1 MSALRLSPRRTLLTA
16 LALGSALGVT
26 ACGGGTDP
34 APQPSEAASTPSA
47 SSVSSAPTK
56 SAPTTPSGAS
66 TSSTTTPAVAPSS
79 EPAPEP
85 SSPATSAALEECSG
99 LTGPEALQQA
109 VDEGLATPYPDV
121 ALENADYSAYD
132 DCAELSAV
140 VLTLGNGGLPG
151 MEVQLFHRGDPVGA
165 APDAGLSTVITP
177 LTRIDAATLQAVFP
191 YARPGE
197 SHAEASGRA
206 TSTYT
211 WDADT
216 ETVVRSGDLPPTRAD
231 ASSPTASTP
240 ASSPAAGGEA
250 ASPGV
255 LAHGDDKGFCFFGPE
270 SITCFGKHGN
280 SATLNATG
288 PAELRRDLPATG
300 WEELPE
306 PTTLAPGQSATLGG
320 FECEA
325 TAAGFTC
332 VSTTSGAGFTVEG
345 PEMSTIPPTG

>member
-1 MSALRLSPRRTLLTA
+1 MPLIRGGGGYARIAPKLRLSTRHDLLTA
-16 LALGSALGVT
+16 HALGSALGLT

-34 APQPSEAASTPSA
+34 APQ
-47 SSVSSAPTK
+47 
-56 SAPTTPSGAS
+56 
-66 TSSTTTPAVAPSS
+66 TSSS
-79 EPAPEP
+79 
-85 SSPATSAALEECSG
+85 
-99 LTGPEALQQA
+99 
-109 VDEGLATPYPDV
+109 
-121 ALENADYSAYD
+121 
-132 DCAELSAV
+132 
-140 VLTLGNGGLPG
+140 
-151 MEVQLFHRGDPVGA
+151 
-165 APDAGLSTVITP
+165 
-177 LTRIDAATLQAVFP
+177 
-191 YARPGE
+191 
-197 SHAEASGRA
+197 
-206 TSTYT
+206 
-211 WDADT
+211 
-216 ETVVRSGDLPPTRAD
+216 

-332 VSTTSGAGFTVEG
+332 VSTTSGAGLTVEG
-345 PEMSTIPPTG
+345 PEMSTIPPTR